1 MANINQKNAPGVYTQ
16 IIDKSLS
23 STTTARFRPGLIG
36 VASKGPFDTPTTI
49 ATVQDFIANFG
60 QPIPGYSFLAT
71 AVGVLAPYTN
81 GSVVVR
87 VGGQYQDLPVVGFTG
102 TASGTQGANYFVT
115 NVPQLLN
122 PANTATGNLFV
133 SLSEPGQLNTVNA
146 MVASWNSSGTI
157 ELGSVAYASTYN
169 TPGQTDYIADPEA
182 VSPVLN
188 ASYTNATIQ
197 TSAWPNAA
205 SDAQALLL
213 GYTYTD
219 ITEYAGLVSGS
230 KNDFYFTVTQDPTV
244 NPYLV
249 PGNLVR
255 ISSYEG
261 TRYVTEE
268 ALVSGVTPLVN
279 NGNAVILLQATD
291 DTARGYQAVPLQDN
305 YANAKLEVVSG
316 MTPAF
321 LLSAL
326 TAGSWA
332 NTTVGNP
339 TTGLQVKVGPG
350 TQPGTKK
357 LSIYS
362 DGALVEVYDN
372 LGYPPTNTFTDTPVK
387 LAGILDYEATIN
399 TNAPSQNI
407 TITAF
412 GYGTNA
418 ANTLAPWQSSPAVPI
433 INGYSPLHTDALT
446 GGPAN
451 VVNDAATD
459 QIKGGYFADGF
470 SGENAQA
477 SDFVGGYQPVTDTM
491 TGLKAFEDT
500 NNITITALCAPGI
513 TDAASGV
520 SLPVHTQLR
529 DTAIATKSI
538 ALIDVPPFFTDES
551 VTLNPL
557 TTGTLPLT
565 GWNAIDWCN
574 GQGPFI
580 SRGLLNTPY
589 LAAFWNWFTMQDPI
603 TQQTILAPPTIGV
616 LERMASTW
624 LTDQPWYAAAGDNR
638 GVIAEATGV
647 QFPTISSDLMEAMF
661 APGNCVNPIISRNG
675 VIMVYGEQTMLRI
688 PQGDTDK
695 LTSVHNLVLVEYVL
709 QGLSQIGRRYVFEP
723 NDATLL
729 GQINL
734 EMTGFLESLVALR
747 GIESYNLVC
756 NTSNNTA
763 VTRNLKQ
770 VIVDLYL
777 IPVDA
782 VDQIYINATVESSGA
797 NLNQITS

>member
-574 GQGPFI
+574 GQGPLSAGACSTRPTWRPSGTGSPCRTRLPSRPSWRPPPSASWSAWPRPGSPT
-580 SRGLLNTPY
+580 SRGMQRPAII
-589 LAAFWNWFTMQDPI
+589 AASSPRRRACSSRQFR
-603 TQQTILAPPTIGV
+603 PTSWRPCSRRATASIPSS
-616 LERMASTW
+616 RATASSWSMASRPCCASRRATPTSSPRFTTSSWSSTCSRASRRSAGATCSSPTTRRCWARSTW
-624 LTDQPWYAAAGDNR
+624 R
-638 GVIAEATGV
+638 
-647 QFPTISSDLMEAMF
+647 
-661 APGNCVNPIISRNG
+661 
-675 VIMVYGEQTMLRI
+675 
-688 PQGDTDK
+688 
-695 LTSVHNLVLVEYVL
+695 
-709 QGLSQIGRRYVFEP
+709 
-723 NDATLL
+723 
-729 GQINL
+729 
-734 EMTGFLESLVALR
+734 
-747 GIESYNLVC
+747 
-756 NTSNNTA
+756 
-763 VTRNLKQ
+763 
-770 VIVDLYL
+770 
-777 IPVDA
+777 
-782 VDQIYINATVESSGA
+782 
-797 NLNQITS
+797 